1 MNPHDPSL
9 AGTPAGA
16 PASAPR
22 ISLAIDRAVIRHR
35 GESVRHLVCTIEAPP
50 APVDPARPRLPLH
63 LALVLDV
70 SGSMSGRRLEA
81 ARAAAAKV
89 VASLGDGDRVSLV
102 SFGSDV
108 VLHAD
113 AALLDADGRARAA
126 AAIAGLATRGSTD
139 LAGGWLAGCEAVARR
154 LAEVGDVERS
164 HVVVLSDGH
173 ANKGI
178 VDPGELARHAGE
190 LRERGVRTSTV
201 GIGADYSPA
210 QLLAIA
216 EAGGGRM
223 HDATEPSE
231 IAEVLLAELGD
242 ALATTVDGFE
252 LELALPDGVRA
263 QVYGTAPM
271 KVGMRGVRV
280 QLGALLGGARR
291 VCVLKLTF
299 PAGAVGQALRLDA
312 RASWLAPLTASAH
325 AVDLPP
331 VELRYGRTAD
341 CMAQP
346 RDLALALVVV
356 RQWHAYV
363 VHEAMSRNQRGD
375 HHGAHEFALGE
386 LRYFARYAEDVPG
399 GRELAD
405 ALSHYAPQMRREH
418 AGEDAKEI
426 LLASYKRGR
435 GEDDRRVRSRG
446 TLEDQMGGLY
456 GSNQP

>member
-1 MNPHDPSL
+1 MNPNDPSS
-9 AGTPAGA
+9 AA
-16 PASAPR
+16 PAAPR
-22 ISLAIDRAVIRHR
+22 LSLAIDRAVIRHR
-35 GESVRHLVCTIEAPP
+35 GESVRHLVCTVEAPP
-50 APVDPARPRLPLH
+50 APVDPARLRLPLH

-70 SGSMSGRRLEA
+70 SGSMSGGRLRA
-81 ARAAAAKV
+81 ARTAAAQV

-102 SFGSDV
+102 SFATDV

-113 AALLDADGRARAA
+113 AALLDADGRARVG
-126 AAIAGLATRGSTD
+126 AAIAGLATRGATD
-139 LAGGWLAGCEAVARR
+139 LAAGWLAGCEAVARR
-154 LAEVGDVERS
+154 LAEVGDAERS
-164 HVVVLSDGH
+164 HVVVLSDGR
-173 ANKGI
+173 ANEGI

-201 GIGADYSPA
+201 GIGSGYSPA

-223 HDATEPSE
+223 HDATESSE
-231 IAEVLLAELGD
+231 IAEVLLAELRD

-252 LELALPDGVRA
+252 LALTLPPGVRA
-263 QVYGTAPM
+263 QVYGTAPLV
-271 KVGMRGVRV
+271 VGSHGVRV
-280 QLGALLGGARR
+280 QLGALLGGASR

-299 PAGAVGQALRLDA
+299 PPGAVGQCLRIDA
-312 RASWLAPLTASAH
+312 RASWLAPLTGSAH
-325 AVDLPP
+325 AVDLPS

-341 CMAQP
+341 CLAQP
-346 RDLALALVVV
+346 RDLALALAVV
-356 RQWHAYV
+356 RQWHAFV
-363 VHEAMSRNQRGD
+363 VHRAMTVNQSGD
-375 HHGAHEFALGE
+375 HRAAHEFARGE

-405 ALSHYAPQMRREH
+405 ALARYAPEMMRMH

-435 GEDDRRVRSRG
+435 GEDDRRMRSRG